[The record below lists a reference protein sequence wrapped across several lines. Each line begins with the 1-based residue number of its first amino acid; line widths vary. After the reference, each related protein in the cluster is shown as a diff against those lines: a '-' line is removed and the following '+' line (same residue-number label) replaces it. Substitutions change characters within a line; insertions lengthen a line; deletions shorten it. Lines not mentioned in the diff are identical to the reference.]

1 MPQVK
6 KSGVKRRKDPPL
18 SNRNQE
24 AEDIAEDLVG
34 ENADKGHEETVET
47 VSIAV
52 VKMKLNTF
60 SCNKQLNTMLRK
72 VVFDMNQLLGETYAF
87 ANFHILRILHANDL
101 SPDVVIPKI
110 DRSFYYRCLIAMSV
124 NKAHD
129 ATLGDD
135 LSASKQQFDQLRDP
149 GVPKVNITGHNQVI
163 ADLSISMATMGTNHL
178 WTNIKKRLER
188 FLRWSQPGMKKAIK
202 KSVVDALLFKP
213 TTSLSKIF
221 PNKDAK
227 QQEGRVVAARL
238 REILSLPS
246 NTEYASRAH
255 LLLPMYFHILK
266 ETKAAKREF
275 DEQRATTEQAGSST
289 GKKNTNTKKTF
300 AGRTFTLLPLKNG
313 YTINNIQFSS
323 MSILGYLK
331 TLKLEKFDGD
341 GRNEDASKILK
352 KYFDVNLVNTK
363 TRTFGNRIV
372 TDGAAVS
379 VLMKK
384 MCMLVCPNNCPCEKK
399 LKELYERSLLDKS
412 DPLYVRV
419 VSVDPGFTDIATTI
433 DQHGTIQSYSSAKY
447 YDKALYNTSR
457 RRTDKWNQDT
467 VHLTSSIPHPETD
480 SLGEFEDFAKAYLKN
495 LVEIMRHRFN
505 KGYRNMRFLRY
516 RQKKLAINEICEM
529 IAPKGTVNVIGYG
542 DWNGGG
548 GTPISRRCAGPQ
560 QEIKL
565 QLSKQTDAFMMSIDE
580 YLSSQ
585 TCSCCHHK
593 LSNMKATSIKITKF
607 NGVTTRTTKNVGK
620 IHKILHCTN
629 RQAGSSSVLKT
640 PRCGTTWN
648 RDVNAAKNILNLTIL
663 QMQGLP
669 RPLAMR
675 RR

>member
-1 MPQVK
+1 MSRIK
-6 KSGVKRRKDPPL
+6 KCVVTGKDPPV
-18 SNRNQE
+18 SNRTQE
-24 AEDIAEDLVG
+24 AEDVAEELVI
-34 ENADKGHEETVET
+34 ENDVEGT
-47 VSIAV
+47 KKDEALSIVAI
-52 VKMKLNTF
+52 KMKLNTF
-60 SCNKQLNTMLRK
+60 SSNKQLNTMLRN
-72 VVFDMNQLLGETYAF
+72 VVFDMNQLLGEAYAF
-87 ANFHILRILHANDL
+87 ANFHILRILHAQET
-101 SPDVVIPKI
+101 SPNIVIPKI
-110 DRSFYYRCLIAMSV
+110 DRNFYYRCLVAMSV
-124 NKAHD
+124 NKARD
-129 ATLGDD
+129 LTLGDD
-135 LSASKQQFDQLRDP
+135 LRLSKQHFDQLRDH
-149 GVPKVNITGHNQVI
+149 GIPKVNIEGHNQVI
-163 ADLSISMATMGTNHL
+163 AYLSISMATMGTNHL
-178 WTNIKKRLER
+178 WMNIKKRLER
-188 FLRWSQPGMKKAIK
+188 FLRWSQPTLSKAIK
-202 KSVVDALLFKP
+202 KNIVVALLFTP
-213 TTSLSKIF
+213 TKSLTTIF
-221 PNKDAK
+221 SNTDAK
-227 QQEGRVVAARL
+227 QQAGLAVATRL

-246 NTEYASRAH
+246 SAEFASRAH
-255 LLLPMYFHILK
+255 LLLPLYFHILK
-266 ETKAAKREF
+266 ETAAAKRVFE
-275 DEQRATTEQAGSST
+275 EQVVTAEPST
-289 GKKNTNTKKTF
+289 GKNTKKF
-300 AGRTFTLLPLKNG
+300 AGRMFTLLPLKNG
-313 YTINNIQFSS
+313 YTINSIQFSA
-323 MSILGYLK
+323 MALLGYLK
-331 TLKLEKFDGD
+331 KLKLEKFKGD
-341 GRNEDASKILK
+341 GRNEDASLILK

-363 TRTFGNRIV
+363 SRMFGNRIV
-372 TDGAAVS
+372 TDGASVS
-379 VLMKK
+379 VLMRR
-384 MCMLVCPNNCPCEKK
+384 MCALVCPNNCLCEKK

-433 DQHGTIQSYSSAKY
+433 DQHGTIKSYSSAKY
-447 YDKALYNTSR
+447 YDTALYNTSR

-495 LVEIMRHRFN
+495 LVEILRHRFN

-516 RQKKLAINEICEM
+516 RKKKLAINEICEM

-565 QLSKQTDAFMMSIDE
+565 QLSKKADTFMMSIDE

-629 RQAGSSSVLKT
+629 RQAGSSSVLET